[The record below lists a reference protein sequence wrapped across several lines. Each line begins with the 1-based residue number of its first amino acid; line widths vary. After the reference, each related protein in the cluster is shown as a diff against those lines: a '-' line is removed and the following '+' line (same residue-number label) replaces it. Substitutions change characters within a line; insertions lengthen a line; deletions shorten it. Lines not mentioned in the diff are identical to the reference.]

1 METKLKGTKKEERN
15 EKEKRRRRGKRMVRL
30 EKGIESFFCITSI
43 IQLQ

>member
-15 EKEKRRRRGKRMVRL
+15 EKEKRRRRGNRMVRL
-30 EKGIESFFCITSI
+30 EKEIESFFCITSI